1 MEISMKYKFFFLLLF
16 AFIPESF
23 SQDEDCDF
31 KCRYEKLSGKELDRS
46 DEKKSYK
53 PSLKQSS
60 FAKKEPLI
68 YKKEEVQRWLDEIT
82 TEKLYYDG
90 EPLRDQEI
98 RFKLGNVR
106 GNVDSFAISDIKVS
120 LDYDEIL
127 SIDEISSRDNDRQGV
142 LNIRF
147 DTLKDLLEDSVSVYQ
162 DYKFNGDFNI
172 LGVRLAPDLYAEL
185 KEESIYDPIMGAV
198 FKTGIFDSFS
208 YSAEYTQG
216 YKNMT
221 YEDIVSFN
229 NKFKLQ
235 QEISV
240 LSPPKELVEAYA
252 NAVADLFENELFL
265 NCETNFEQ
273 YKEDSD
279 VGEDFPY
286 SVFISDYFA
295 CLYLST
301 FEAAIYDPEIVTEI
315 FYDLDLSTLDFLSEG
330 SIGFNMAWSKE
341 VWDAASLASGG
352 TIDAGLFAA
361 KTFLTNKMSKYEL
374 VALLDGLGIPY
385 EYKGLFDEL
394 AYEYYSNFFDE
405 VKTFVNYP
413 RGLGFKIEITDKIDP
428 QVFMQVED
436 NPMLFFNILN
446 KIKIDIYA
454 NPQIRNL

>member
-1 MEISMKYKFFFLLLF
+1 MERSMKYKVFFLLLF

-31 KCRYEKLSGKELDRS
+31 KCRYEKLAGKELDRS
-46 DEKKSYK
+46 AEKKSYK
-53 PSLKQSS
+53 PSPTQSS

-82 TEKLYYDG
+82 TEKIYYDG
-90 EPLRDQEI
+90 EPLWEQEI

-120 LDYDEIL
+120 LDYDEIF
-127 SIDEISSRDNDRQGV
+127 SIDEISARDNGRQGS

-147 DTLKDLLEDSVSVYQ
+147 DSLNDFIEALPGNADFKW
-162 DYKFNGDFNI
+162 NGDFKLI
-172 LGVRLAPDLYAEL
+172 GVRLAPDLYAEL
-185 KEESIYDPIMGAV
+185 EEESIYDPIMGTV
-198 FKTGIFDSFS
+198 FKTGVLDSFS
-208 YSAEYTQG
+208 YSAEYTEG
-216 YKNMT
+216 FKNIT
-221 YEDIVSFN
+221 YEDIYSFN
-229 NKFKLQ
+229 NKFKIQ
-235 QEISV
+235 QEISL
-240 LSPPKELVEAYA
+240 LSPPKELLETYA
-252 NAVADLFENELFL
+252 SAVTDLFENELFSD
-265 NCETNFEQ
+265 CETNFEQ

-279 VGEDFPY
+279 VGADFPY

-295 CLYLST
+295 CIALSLG
-301 FEAAIYDPEIVTEI
+301 EAAIYDPEIINDI
-315 FYDLDLSTLDFLSEG
+315 FYDIDLSTYDLYSEG
-330 SIGFNMAWSKE
+330 SIAINMAWSKE

-374 VALLDGLGIPY
+374 VALLDGVGIPY

-413 RGLGFKIEITDKIDP
+413 RGLGFKVEITDKIDP

-436 NPMLFFNILN
+436 NPMLLFNILN
-446 KIKIDIYA
+446 KIEIDIYA

>member
-1 MEISMKYKFFFLLLF
+1 MERSMKYKVFFLLLF

-31 KCRYEKLSGKELDRS
+31 KCRYEKLAGKELDRS
-46 DEKKSYK
+46 AEKKSYK
-53 PSLKQSS
+53 PSPTQSS

-82 TEKLYYDG
+82 TEKIYYDG
-90 EPLRDQEI
+90 EPLWEQEI

-120 LDYDEIL
+120 LDYDEIF
-127 SIDEISSRDNDRQGV
+127 SIDEISARDNDRQGS

-147 DTLKDLLEDSVSVYQ
+147 DSLNDFIEALPGNADFKW
-162 DYKFNGDFNI
+162 NGDFKLI
-172 LGVRLAPDLYAEL
+172 GVRLAPDLYAEL
-185 KEESIYDPIMGAV
+185 EEESIYDPIMGTV
-198 FKTGIFDSFS
+198 FKTGVLDSFS
-208 YSAEYTQG
+208 YSAEYTEG
-216 YKNMT
+216 FKNIT
-221 YEDIVSFN
+221 YEDIYSFN
-229 NKFKLQ
+229 NKFKIQ
-235 QEISV
+235 QEISL
-240 LSPPKELVEAYA
+240 LSPPKELLETYA
-252 NAVADLFENELFL
+252 NAVTDLFENELFS

-279 VGEDFPY
+279 VGADFPY
-286 SVFISDYFA
+286 SVFISDYLF
-295 CLYLST
+295 CLVVSLG
-301 FEAAIYDPEIVTEI
+301 EASIYDPEIFNDI
-315 FYDLDLSTLDFLSEG
+315 FYDIDLSTYDLYSEG
-330 SIGFNMAWSKE
+330 SIAINMAWSKE

-374 VALLDGLGIPY
+374 VALLDGVGIPY

-413 RGLGFKIEITDKIDP
+413 RGLGFKVEITDKIDP

-436 NPMLFFNILN
+436 NPMLLFNILN
-446 KIKIDIYA
+446 KIEIDIYA

>member
-1 MEISMKYKFFFLLLF
+1 MKYKVFFLLLF

-31 KCRYEKLSGKELDRS
+31 KCRYEKLAGKELDRS
-46 DEKKSYK
+46 AEKKSYK
-53 PSLKQSS
+53 PSPTQSS

-90 EPLRDQEI
+90 EPLWEQEI

-120 LDYDEIL
+120 LDYDEIF
-127 SIDEISSRDNDRQGV
+127 SIDEISARDNDRQGR

-147 DTLKDLLEDSVSVYQ
+147 DSLNDAIESIPGMLVDFKL
-162 DYKFNGDFNI
+162 NGGFKI

-185 KEESIYDPIMGAV
+185 EEESIYDPIMNTV
-198 FKTGIFDSFS
+198 FKTGVLDSFS

-216 YKNMT
+216 FKNIT
-221 YEDIVSFN
+221 YEDIYSFN
-229 NKFKLQ
+229 NKLKLQ
-235 QEISV
+235 QEISL
-240 LSPPKELVEAYA
+240 LSPPKELLETYG
-252 NAVADLFENELFL
+252 NAVTDVFENELFS

-279 VGEDFPY
+279 VGADFPY

-295 CLYLST
+295 CLFSSLLD
-301 FEAAIYDPEIVTEI
+301 EAIYDPEIINDI
-315 FYDLDLSTLDFLSEG
+315 FYDVDLSTFDLYSEG
-330 SIGFNMAWSKE
+330 SFAFNMAWSKE

-374 VALLDGLGIPY
+374 VALLDGVGIPY

-413 RGLGFKIEITDKIDP
+413 RGLGFKVEVTDKIDP

-436 NPMLFFNILN
+436 NPMLLFNILN
-446 KIKIDIYA
+446 KIEIDIYA

>member
-1 MEISMKYKFFFLLLF
+1 MGRSMKYKVFFLLLF

-31 KCRYEKLSGKELDRS
+31 KCRYEKLSGKEIQRS

-82 TEKLYYDG
+82 TEKLYYAGD
-90 EPLRDQEI
+90 PLWDEEI

-120 LDYDEIL
+120 LNFDEIF
-127 SIDEISSRDNDRQGV
+127 SIDEISTRDNDRQGSINVRFNSLNDV
-142 LNIRF
+142 LEAAGNPDF
-147 DTLKDLLEDSVSVYQ
+147 KW
-162 DYKFNGDFNI
+162 NGDFNI

-185 KEESIYDPIMGAV
+185 EEESIYDPIMSAV
-198 FKTGIFDSFS
+198 FKTGILDSFS
-208 YSAEYTQG
+208 LSAEYTQG
-216 YKNMT
+216 YKNIT
-221 YEDIVSFN
+221 YEDIYSFN
-229 NKFKLQ
+229 NKLKFQ
-235 QEISV
+235 QEISL
-240 LSPPKELVEAYA
+240 LSPPKELLETYA
-252 NAVADLFENELFL
+252 NAATDLFKNELFL
-265 NCETNFEQ
+265 DCETNFEQ

-286 SVFISDYFA
+286 SVFISDYFV
-295 CLYLST
+295 CLAFSLG
-301 FEAAIYDPEIVTEI
+301 EASIYDPEILNEI
-315 FYDLDLSTLDFLSEG
+315 FYDIDLSTYDLYSEG
-330 SIGFNMAWSKE
+330 SIAFNMAWSKE

-436 NPMLFFNILN
+436 NPMLIFNILN
-446 KIKIDIYA
+446 KIEIEIYA